1 PIANVIATSNGTS
14 DPMAT
19 AQRTVDGSGIDAAG
33 QASTNSSDMWL
44 AMPGA
49 EPLYIQFEFE
59 RVYKLHQMLVW
70 NYNSQFEL
78 LLGFGL
84 KSVTIEYSENGTD
97 WTALGDFELAR
108 ATAKATYTAN
118 TTVDFGGVPARYVR
132 LNVNSGYGAM
142 GQYGLSEVRFLY
154 IPAQAREP
162 QPTDGATGVSV
173 EAPLAWRAGR
183 EAASHQVYLGTDP
196 ESLAP
201 AGTVATSSYT
211 PAGLN
216 LGTTYYW
223 RVDEVNEAEATS
235 VWVGDLWSFTA
246 QEYLVVDDF
255 ESYNDDLDAGTTIF
269 DTWIDGWVNDTGST
283 VGHYN
288 APFAERSIVH
298 GGRQSMPLF
307 FDNTSVA
314 TSEADF
320 SLSADW
326 SANGIRSLS
335 LYFYGAAGNSG
346 QLYVKINGTKITYD
360 GPAVN
365 LVRPGNCGASTCR
378 RPAT

>member
-1 PIANVIATSNGTS
+1 
-14 DPMAT
+14 MAT

-162 QPTDGATGVSV
+162 QPTDGATGVEITS
-173 EAPLAWRAGR
+173 ALNWRAGR
-183 EAASHQVYLGTDP
+183 GAASHQVYLGTDP